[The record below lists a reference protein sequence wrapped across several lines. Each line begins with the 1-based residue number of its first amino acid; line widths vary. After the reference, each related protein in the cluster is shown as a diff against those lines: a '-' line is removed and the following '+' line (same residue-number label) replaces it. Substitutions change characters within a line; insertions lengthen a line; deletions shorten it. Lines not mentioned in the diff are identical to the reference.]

1 MNSNNKKPKKNK
13 RRCNYEKTTHT
24 LDVCH
29 EKQLD
34 KFNKEYNTIN
44 KLKKDLKS
52 KEKKIANIEKNKS
65 NNNTSDEISNNLN
78 TLFELNKNKKSIQDK
93 IILLESKKDE
103 LEYLTETS
111 DILFN
116 YYDTIKSN
124 NENSS
129 NVKQI
134 IDFFNMDNIEDSQQ
148 SKRKNSLDDNQNRSQ
163 LLENYLSTT
172 DKNYINNNLKQV
184 EDKCRHCNSENIN
197 ELLNDGILFCNDC
210 NTIEFILTDNERPSY
225 RDPPKEI
232 SYFSYNRINHFDIGV
247 KQEALK
253 VCIFLV
259 LIY

>member
-1 MNSNNKKPKKNK
+1 
-13 RRCNYEKTTHT
+13 
-24 LDVCH
+24 
-29 EKQLD
+29 
-34 KFNKEYNTIN
+34 
-44 KLKKDLKS
+44 
-52 KEKKIANIEKNKS
+52 
-65 NNNTSDEISNNLN
+65 
-78 TLFELNKNKKSIQDK
+78 
-93 IILLESKKDE
+93 
-103 LEYLTETS
+103 
-111 DILFN
+111 
-116 YYDTIKSN
+116 
-124 NENSS
+124 
-129 NVKQI
+129 
-134 IDFFNMDNIEDSQQ
+134 MDNIEDSQQ